1 MTAEPSLWSFIVNAG
16 PVVKAVLCILFC
28 ASVVSWALII
38 QKILLFRATFG
49 AMNQF
54 EQTFW
59 SGTDLNKMYQQ
70 ISQNNA
76 VSGLAAIFCAG
87 FKEFRRLADNP
98 RHAASDV
105 VIEGARRAMRI
116 VHAREIARLEQHLP
130 FLATVGSIS
139 PYVGLFGT
147 VWGIMTSFRALGAVQ
162 QASIAMVAPGI
173 SEALI
178 ATAVGLFAAIP
189 AVVAYNRF
197 SYSLERSIQQSEV
210 FQEELTSLL
219 QRSLLAKET
228 HAATV

>member
-1 MTAEPSLWSFIVNAG
+1 MSAEPSLWSFIVNAG

-28 ASVVSWALII
+28 ASVVSWSLII
-38 QKILLFRATFG
+38 QRFLLFKTNFE

-70 ISQNNA
+70 ISQQQP
-76 VSGLAAIFCAG
+76 VSGLAAIFCAS
-87 FKEFRRLADNP
+87 FKEFRRLLDNP
-98 RHAASDV
+98 RHIASDA

-116 VHAREIARLEQHLP
+116 VHARQVARLEQHLP

-197 SYSLERSIQQSEV
+197 SHSLERSIQQSEV

-228 HAATV
+228 HATSV